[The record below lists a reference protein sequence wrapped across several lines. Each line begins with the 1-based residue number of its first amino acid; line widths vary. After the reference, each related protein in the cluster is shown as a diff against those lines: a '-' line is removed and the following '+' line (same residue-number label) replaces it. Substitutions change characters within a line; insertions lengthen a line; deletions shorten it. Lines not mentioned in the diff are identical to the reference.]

1 MEKKENTMKNTR
13 KKIPLFRN
21 EDQER
26 EFWSNNSPLDYMDIN
41 SVEQGVFSDLKPNMR
56 SISIR
61 LPEHM
66 LEQLKILAHKR
77 DIPYQSLVKLFLGRE
92 ILMERRA
99 LESP

>member
-1 MEKKENTMKNTR
+1 MKNIP
-13 KKIPLFRN
+13 KKIPRFKN

-26 EFWSNNSPLDYMDIN
+26 EFWAKHSPLDFMDPN
-41 SVEQGVFSDLKPNMR
+41 SVEEGVFPNLKPTMK

-61 LPEHM
+61 LPENM

-92 ILMERRA
+92 ILMERRT

>member
-1 MEKKENTMKNTR
+1 MKNTR
-13 KKIPLFRN
+13 KKIPLFKN

-26 EFWSNNSPLDYMDIN
+26 EFWSKNSPLDFMDIT
-41 SVEQGVFSDLKPNMR
+41 SVEQGAFPNLKPTMK

-66 LEQLKILAHKR
+66 LEQLKILAHKS
-77 DIPYQSLVKLFLGRE
+77 DIPYQSLVKLYLGRE

-99 LESP
+99 LESS

>member
-1 MEKKENTMKNTR
+1 MKKKENTMKNAR
-13 KKIPLFRN
+13 KKIPLFKN

-26 EFWSNNSPLDYMDIN
+26 EFWSKNSPLDYMDIN
-41 SVEQGVFSDLKPNMR
+41 SVEQGVFPNLKPTMR

-66 LEQLKILAHKR
+66 LEQLKIIAHKR

>member
-1 MEKKENTMKNTR
+1 MKNTR
-13 KKIPLFRN
+13 KKIPLFKN

-26 EFWSNNSPLDYMDIN
+26 EFWSKNSPLDFMDIT
-41 SVEQGVFSDLKPNMR
+41 SVERGVFPNLKPTMK

-77 DIPYQSLVKLFLGRE
+77 DIPYQSLVKLYLGRE
-92 ILMERRA
+92 ILMERRS
-99 LESP
+99 LESS

>member
-1 MEKKENTMKNTR
+1 MKNTN
-13 KKIPLFRN
+13 KTIPLFEN

-41 SVEQGVFSDLKPNMR
+41 SSRNGVFPNLKPTTK

-61 LPEHM
+61 LPEYM
-66 LEQLKILAHKR
+66 IEQLKILAHKK
-77 DIPYQSLVKLFLGRE
+77 DIPYQSLVKLYLWRE

-99 LESP
+99 QKAP

>member
-1 MEKKENTMKNTR
+1 MKKTR
-13 KKIPLFRN
+13 KKIPLFKN
-21 EDQER
+21 EEQER
-26 EFWSNNSPLDYMDIN
+26 EFWANNSPLDFMDVN
-41 SVEQGVFSDLKPNMR
+41 SVEPGVFPNLKPTMK

-66 LEQLKILAHKR
+66 LEQLKILAHKK

-99 LESP
+99 IESP

>member
-1 MEKKENTMKNTR
+1 MKNTR
-13 KKIPLFRN
+13 KKIPLFKN
-21 EDQER
+21 EEQER
-26 EFWSNNSPLDYMDIN
+26 EFWSKNSPLDYMDIN
-41 SVEQGVFSDLKPNMR
+41 AVEQGIFPNLKPTMK

-92 ILMERRA
+92 ILMERRT
-99 LESP
+99 LES